1 MGSPFVKF
9 EIKVMILSTLLILI
23 SVSLSSIESVL
34 AQSDNTLGQ
43 DGDGNVASQSGP
55 NSQETSQNNMCVSGE
70 STSLSCNNL
79 SSENTYRQTRD
90 NGQSPLSLQGMIYQ
104 KSDSDTEDEGNYVAT
119 VSCDPGDT
127 AISSNFKID
136 GVDNQNSHAN
146 ILLITLDIS
155 NNQAT
160 VEIAKVIEEAVVTV
174 YVNCFDNP

>member
-1 MGSPFVKF
+1 
-9 EIKVMILSTLLILI
+9 MILSTLLILI

-104 KSDSDTEDEGNYVAT
+104 KSNTTFESTDRVYTTS
-119 VSCDPGDT
+119 VSCNPGDT
-127 AISSNFKID
+127 AISSNFKLD
-136 GVDNQNSHAN
+136 GIASNAPSH
-146 ILLITLDIS
+146 ILKNTLDIP

-160 VEIAKVIEEAVVTV
+160 LEVFALAGASSITV
-174 YVNCFDNP
+174 YINCFDNP